1 VQSSV
6 VSLQEPRYD
15 QQLSRPCGGS
25 HTVLLVP
32 RPLGVALHSLRDL
45 GVIRR
50 ERLDIAK
57 IDARQDVL
65 IEPISKVTA
74 GLIKSHRE
82 QGAGRDLPVT

>member
-1 VQSSV
+1 
-6 VSLQEPRYD
+6 
-15 QQLSRPCGGS
+15 
-25 HTVLLVP
+25 
-32 RPLGVALHSLRDL
+32 LRDL